1 MAIPHKEYRFVF
13 PVFACLALVLAVLP
27 QGLERGILTFNIG
40 CLQRPAGQAILTSKR
55 VWPKKEEIHMTK
67 HDEARR
73 AFLKGAAAGAGALAG
88 TGLAPQAIPE
98 AIAKPHERHKT
109 AAADAAEAPAHMRAS
124 GEGHGA
130 FFNDA
135 DAATVV
141 AFTERLMPGAP
152 GMPGARDADVLNY
165 IDLALAGAYAD
176 QQDFYRRGLAQ
187 LEAFC
192 QQAHQA
198 SFARLDAARQDAV
211 ITALEEGKAAG
222 FTWPTAQSFF
232 NTLRTH
238 TMEGM
243 FADPVYGGN
252 KDFAGWRL
260 VGFPGAQ
267 PLFTTADMQSKD
279 AFTRLPISGLQAQA
293 KAQLKRI

>member
-1 MAIPHKEYRFVF
+1 M
-13 PVFACLALVLAVLP
+13 
-27 QGLERGILTFNIG
+27 
-40 CLQRPAGQAILTSKR
+40 S
-55 VWPKKEEIHMTK
+55 K

-73 AFLKGAAAGAGALAG
+73 AFLKGAAAGAGAIAG
-88 TGLAPQAIPE
+88 TGLAPQAIPQ
-98 AIAKPHERHKT
+98 ALAKPQERHKT
-109 AAADAAEAPAHMRAS
+109 AAADAADAPAHMRAS

-130 FFNDA
+130 FLNDE
-135 DAATVV
+135 DAATVM

-152 GMPGARDADVLNY
+152 GMPGAREADVLNY

-176 QQDFYRRGLAQ
+176 LQDFYRRGLAQ
-187 LEAFC
+187 LDAFC

-211 ITALEEGKAAG
+211 ITALEEGKATG
-222 FTWPTAQSFF
+222 FTWPTAQAFF

-267 PLFTTADMQSKD
+267 PLFTTADMQSKE
-279 AFTRLPISGLQAQA
+279 AFTRAPIIGLQGHG
-293 KAQLKRI
+293 KALPKRT